1 MQDVAMKY
9 GFILL
14 TFALHA
20 WEVGFDICRKSVRAI
35 INSQIPD
42 VWAFTQRNSV
52 PWILKEGVPPQDT
65 LMVYSPDSVKISM
78 LPLTSVVHKKRM
90 DDVITAQILD
100 STGGLVLFD
109 VTEFFHKLRW
119 NTSTDE
125 NPSLYEMVLI
135 YFLERGI
142 LVSDYT
148 LSKYRL
154 SVSTLDTPNIT
165 IPLVGYQVKKSFEN
179 WSAFAFRSSSA
190 EEEREVLPVSPP
202 VPAPASAS
210 APASTA
216 EADDFVQG

>member
-1 MQDVAMKY
+1 MQDLAIKY
-9 GFILL
+9 GFLFL
-14 TFALHA
+14 TFALQV

-52 PWILKEGVPPQDT
+52 PWVMKEGVPPQDT
-65 LMVYSPDSVKISM
+65 LMVYSPESTKISM

-100 STGGLVLFD
+100 TTGGLVLFD
-109 VTEFFHKLRW
+109 VTEFFHRLRW
-119 NTSTDE
+119 NTSTSE

-148 LSKYRL
+148 LSNYKMT
-154 SVSTLDTPNIT
+154 VSTLDHPVLT
-165 IPLVGYQVKKSFEN
+165 IPLVGYAVKKSFED
-179 WSAFAFRSSSA
+179 WSAFASA
-190 EEEREVLPVSPP
+190 AEDQREVLPVSPP
-202 VPAPASAS
+202 APSPA
-210 APASTA
+210 
-216 EADDFVQG
+216 EEECL